1 MVSVIRRMILLVSLM
16 FWQGGFMFYGGV
28 VVPVGTTI
36 LGSGTEQGFIT
47 QAVTNYLNLA
57 GAVCLIPWLE
67 HLWHDRRHAVS
78 RVEWLAWGFTTLSLI
93 GLVGIHLQMDRL
105 LSVES
110 TSVLDHAAFG
120 KYHKIYIGTSTLQ
133 WLASLLMLFLAV
145 VRWNR
150 TDSKKAWGSA

>member
-1 MVSVIRRMILLVSLM
+1 MVSVIRRMILLIPLM

-57 GAVCLIPWLE
+57 GAFCLILWLE
-67 HLWHDRRHAVS
+67 HLWHDRQMGVS
-78 RVEWLAWGFTTLSLI
+78 RVEWLAWGFTTLSLV
-93 GLVGIHLQMDRL
+93 GLVGIHFKMDRL

-110 TSVLDHAAFG
+110 TSVLDHADFR
-120 KYHKIYIGTSTLQ
+120 KYHKMYIGTSTLQ
-133 WLASLLMLFLAV
+133 WLASLLMLSLAV

-150 TDSKKAWGSA
+150 RDSMKA